1 MTGASPD
8 APRQLRASSL
18 ATREEKSKTHDE
30 PSPREE
36 KSKTY
41 DEQPRNQLPGELL
54 MWVLIL
60 SEIAVFGAGLIAFL
74 AVRLTD
80 PVGFAEAQSHLH
92 RTGAAANTLVLVTS
106 GWRAA
111 LAVKAAE
118 AGQLRRLRLLLA
130 PAILLGAVFL
140 ILKGSEYADLFAQGI
155 GTETHAFYTFSFL
168 LTGFHAAHVLAGMV
182 LLALVGWLGTPKAVE
197 TGAAFWHMVDLVWVL
212 LFPVVYLL

>member
-1 MTGASPD
+1 MKPAAHP
-8 APRQLRASSL
+8 PFRASSRRC
-18 ATREEKSKTHDE
+18 TSDERPQGSEERPDGA
-30 PSPREE
+30 
-36 KSKTY
+36 
-41 DEQPRNQLPGELL
+41 LPGELM

-60 SEIAVFGAGLIAFL
+60 SELAVFGAGLLAFL

-80 PVGFAEAQSHLH
+80 PAGFAEAQSHLH

-106 GWRAA
+106 GWLAA
-111 LAVKAAE
+111 LATRAAE
-118 AGQLRRLRLLLA
+118 AGERRRLRLLLV

-140 ILKGSEYADLFAQGI
+140 ALKGTEYADLFAQGI

-168 LTGFHAAHVLAGMV
+168 LTGFHAAHVAAGMI
-182 LLALVGWLGTPKAVE
+182 LLTLVGWLATPKAVE